1 MGNEMSC
8 PCTTNVNLSDEPTPN
23 PDYLAELEKFTLTS
37 KQMIYGIFIIKI
49 QTSIWKTLE
58 YV

>member
-1 MGNEMSC
+1 MSC